1 MVLRMNLN
9 RLLIWEFWTCF
20 ACLKSTCLLLNYR
33 YRKKCI
39 YVDDDYI
46 EARRAEEKFKKTL
59 TKASIKQKEQ
69 IRNFQDKELLS
80 IEETQK
86 QQFTEFSQAWDEYM

>member
-1 MVLRMNLN
+1 M
-9 RLLIWEFWTCF
+9 
-20 ACLKSTCLLLNYR
+20 KSTCLLLNYR